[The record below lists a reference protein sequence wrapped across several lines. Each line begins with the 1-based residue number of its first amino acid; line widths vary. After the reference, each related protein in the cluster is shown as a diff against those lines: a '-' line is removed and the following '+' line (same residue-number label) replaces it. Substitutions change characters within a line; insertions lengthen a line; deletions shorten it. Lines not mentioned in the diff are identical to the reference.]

1 MKIQV
6 IHGPNLNK
14 LGSREPDVYGTQS
27 YESVNQDLYAFAQS
41 SDITLECFQSNSE
54 GDLIDCIQSANETC
68 DGIVINPG
76 AYTHYSIALRDAL
89 AAVSIPVIEVHLSNI
104 YQRDDF
110 RKKSLT
116 AEVCHGVIS
125 GFGINSYFLAMQQL
139 LLLHNA
145 V

>member
-14 LGSREPDVYGTQS
+14 LGSREPDIYGTQTYDS
-27 YESVNQDLYAFAQS
+27 INQDLYAFAQS
-41 SDITLECFQSNSE
+41 SEISLDCFQSNSE
-54 GDLIDCIQSANETC
+54 GDLIDKIQVSGDSV

-89 AAVSIPVIEVHLSNI
+89 AAVNIPVIEVHLSNI

-110 RKKSLT
+110 RKKSIT

-125 GFGINSYFLAMQQL
+125 GFGINSYFLAIQQL
-139 LLLHNA
+139 LIIHQT
-145 V
+145 